1 MPPLAGPGFQTFFIQ
16 ACRKAVKAQPLG
28 TQCFHSLDRT
38 ILSGVVPETA
48 CFLADGHRKDPHLCA
63 PAEYA
68 RLHRKR
74 PDLGSRASRRTD
86 SAGGEKL
93 QAANPAAPIG
103 VEMAGQSAGPDDQI
117 VIASVQ
123 SLTHRLD
130 RHDPAA
136 YKLVVCDEAHH
147 AVAPTYRRIFEHFG
161 FANGANG
168 DRLLIGFTATSRRGD
183 GLGLAAAFDRIV
195 FQRNLREMI
204 TADWLVDI
212 VGYRVETD
220 ADISA
225 VHTRAGDF
233 VKGELS
239 RAVNTKARNEL
250 IVETYGKLAAG
261 RKALVFTVD
270 VQHAEDLAEVFRA
283 QGVNAQAVSG
293 RMPKAERRKVV
304 ESYRSRK
311 VDVLCNCNL
320 LTEGFDDPTTDA
332 VLMARPTRSGLLYMQ
347 MLGRGTRTAPGKQ
360 DLLLLDFADATKRH
374 SAVTLPD
381 LFGLNPKLNLDGRK
395 VAERSNASRAPG
407 SMRSA
412 TAASSGWRRALTHQC
427 LRRSRA
433 SPTNARVDAAV
444 LDPGTRRGLSAHA
457 AGTKV
462 ILDRR
467 ERTRSAR
474 SLLLPAPRATAV
486 VERIPEPRSRV
497 RLRGRPGAQGNVGAV
512 LSSAR
517 WRKDPPSLPQLRL
530 AQRLNLP
537 VPRMRRRAR
546 SGQ

>member
-1 MPPLAGPGFQTFFIQ
+1 MPTGTGKTHIFAHLPNTLGFTE
-16 ACRKAVKAQPLG
+16 
-28 TQCFHSLDRT
+28 SDRT
-38 ILSGVVPETA
+38 LV
-48 CFLADGHRKDPHLCA
+48 LAHREELIQQ
-63 PAEYA
+63 A
-68 RLHRKR
+68 R
-74 PDLGSRASRRTD
+74 
-86 SAGGEKL
+86 EKL

-395 VAERSNASRAPG
+395 VAETLERVE
-407 SMRSA
+407 SA
-412 TAASSGWRRALTHQC
+412 G
-427 LRRSRA
+427 
-433 SPTNARVDAAV
+433 VDAVRYSSIERLEARIKHINVFDVPELPQRMRELTRLSWIPV
-444 LDPGTRRGLSAHA
+444 LDGVYRLMPPGRKSFSIVENALGRHEVYSCPHRERQQLLKEFPSLAHA
-457 AGTKV
+457 FAFADGLV
-462 ILDRR
+462 
-467 ERTRSAR
+467 
-474 SLLLPAPRATAV
+474 P
-486 VERIPEPRSRV
+486 
-497 RLRGRPGAQGNVGAV
+497 QGNVGAV

-537 VPRMRRRAR
+537 VPADATKGTLGAMISNHFARRSQSRMGMAR
-546 SGQ
+546 L